1 MLQGKTTP
9 FGKSGSRGLYSMTP
23 RRRKCWV
30 LLSHGLIL
38 SAMSLKTIEKKSMYR
53 LLVYMTLVP
62 SFLLDLISAPIYKK
76 LWEVVEK
83 GSICVRSLPTS
94 RG

>member
-38 SAMSLKTIEKKSMYR
+38 SAMSLKTIEKK
-53 LLVYMTLVP
+53 VYV
-62 SFLLDLISAPIYKK
+62 SF
-76 LWEVVEK
+76 V
-83 GSICVRSLPTS
+83 SLYDFGP
-94 RG
+94 